1 MIEELK
7 GESQT
12 TYVPAYFIAAIYGAL
27 GEKDQAFAW
36 LQRAYDERDPQITYL
51 LLDPF
56 MDPLRSDAR
65 FNDLVRKVGFPQ

>member
-1 MIEELK
+1 
-7 GESQT
+7 
-12 TYVPAYFIAAIYGAL
+12 VPAYFIAAIYGAL

-51 LLDPF
+51 LLDTF